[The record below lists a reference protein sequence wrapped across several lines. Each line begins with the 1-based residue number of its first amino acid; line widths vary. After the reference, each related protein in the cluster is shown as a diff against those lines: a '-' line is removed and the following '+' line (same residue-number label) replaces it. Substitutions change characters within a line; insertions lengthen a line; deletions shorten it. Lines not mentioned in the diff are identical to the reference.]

1 VRVAIIFP
9 HVGYCTGW
17 RPHLATEVK
26 NGSTYHI
33 AQALTYLYTTARH
46 YERDVRVFD
55 FNFDSFESN
64 MAELAAFGADKVLIS
79 STVNSFDS
87 TREICAAVYV
97 RLPGAE
103 LHVGGPAVSSN
114 YYLRP
119 RLVQVGVPCRYD
131 VTNRDIFA
139 WTKAVLGRDDGLKFR
154 NLQPDNTWIGETY
167 TAEQRE
173 SIRYTVVSSIGC
185 TFKCSFC
192 LNPKVYDIN
201 YKSPEVLRAEI
212 IDLRH
217 RYGADSVSFAD
228 PFFFM
233 RERHA
238 QDMIE
243 IMDSESMRWSQ
254 QTTLSTLTPDHLEQM
269 AATGC
274 TSVLCGIEN
283 FSTSEIDKPVDAAVF
298 EDRLKIARSLGIKI
312 KPSFISGLLDMSFE
326 QDVAQINYIADL
338 INAGLVENNNIQSN
352 IYTPYIPDKRDRLLD
367 VPFRFWGVMPVT
379 ADDEDDWARNLELC
393 DLIYERIFPETVAR
407 YQEVRAE
414 YLEILNGK
422 TDKWMHHEEVPDLS
436 VKEMTRGLTNGRVRV
451 SLDLTPVERV

>member
-1 VRVAIIFP
+1 MRLAIIFP

-46 YERDVRVFD
+46 YTSDVRVFD

-64 MAELAAFGADKVLIS
+64 MSDLISFAPDKVLLS

-87 TREICAAVYV
+87 TKEITSSVHQ
-97 RLPGAE
+97 RMPGVE
-103 LHVGGPAVSSN
+103 IHVGGPAVSSN

-119 RLVQVGVPCRYD
+119 RLVQLDVPCVYN
-131 VTNRDIFA
+131 VTNRDIFE
-139 WTKAVLGRDDGLKFR
+139 WTKSVLGLDDKLKFR
-154 NLQPDNTWIGETY
+154 TVQPDNSWIQDTY
-167 TAEQRE
+167 TAQQRE
-173 SIRYTVVSSIGC
+173 KIRYTVVSSIGC

-201 YKSPEVLRAEI
+201 YKSPDVLRTEVQ
-212 IDLRH
+212 DLKST
-217 RYGADSVSFAD
+217 YGADAISFAD
-228 PFFFM
+228 PFFYM
-233 RERHA
+233 REKHA
-238 QDMIE
+238 QDMISVVTE
-243 IMDSESMRWSQ
+243 AGLRWSQ

-283 FSTSEIDKPVDAAVF
+283 FSTSEIDKPVSTKVF
-298 EDRLKIARSLGIKI
+298 EDRLRIAKGLGIKI

-326 QDVAQINYIADL
+326 QDVAQIHYIQDL
-338 INAGLVENNNIQSN
+338 IQAGLVENHNIQSN

-379 ADDEDDWARNLELC
+379 ADDEDDWRRNLQLC
-393 DLIYERIFPETVAR
+393 DLIYEEIFPETRDR

-414 YLEILNGK
+414 FLEILAGK
-422 TDKWMHHEEVPDLS
+422 DDMWLRHEEVPDLS
-436 VKEMTRGLTNGRVRV
+436 AKQMTRGLTNGKVRV
-451 SLDLTPVERV
+451 ELSLVSND